1 MKKNVKITILKSE
14 VNNELA
20 KQYAIP
26 NFEACPFHKPGQV
39 FISDREHKPDGLCDY
54 AWEPIR
60 AQVKKLSEGKCSSR
74 KERGWLTMIKAF
86 SPVWMDCVRSLC

>member
-26 NFEACPFHKPGQV
+26 NLWRDILNFPYF
-39 FISDREHKPDGLCDY
+39 
-54 AWEPIR
+54 
-60 AQVKKLSEGKCSSR
+60 SR
-74 KERGWLTMIKAF
+74 LTA
-86 SPVWMDCVRSLC
+86 S